1 MHAIGLVYKTVQAD
15 HASDKRI
22 SLKNDRLSR
31 FLHYKIVL
39 NRYMI
44 IECVVKKY
52 IVDFLK
58 DNSIIFILLEETDET
73 YE

>member
-1 MHAIGLVYKTVQAD
+1 
-15 HASDKRI
+15 
-22 SLKNDRLSR
+22 
-31 FLHYKIVL
+31 
-39 NRYMI
+39 MI

>member
-1 MHAIGLVYKTVQAD
+1 M
-15 HASDKRI
+15 
-22 SLKNDRLSR
+22 
-31 FLHYKIVL
+31 HYKVVL